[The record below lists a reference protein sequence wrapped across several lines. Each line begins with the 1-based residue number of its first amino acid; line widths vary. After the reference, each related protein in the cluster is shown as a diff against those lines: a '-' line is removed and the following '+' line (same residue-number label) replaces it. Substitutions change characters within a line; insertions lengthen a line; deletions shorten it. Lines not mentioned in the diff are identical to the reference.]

1 MAWDLI
7 RWPQAMQDNMGG
19 MGSFPHQGEEG
30 GVLINAGKQ
39 EN

>member
-19 MGSFPHQGEEG
+19 MGSFPLQGEEG
-30 GVLINAGKQ
+30 NALINARMQ
-39 EN
+39 ID